1 MQQLDPTEQ
10 ALLAAVDPTPMLG
23 QVQAWSAINTGT
35 GNLAGL
41 AEQAALLADAFAAL
55 PGAVTL
61 EAPAPVTQ
69 IAADGR
75 EAGVAFGQHLV
86 LRVRPD
92 APRRFLLTGHMDT
105 VFPAHHPFQQQH
117 WLDEQTLCGP
127 GVADMKGGIAVIL
140 AALKAFETSPAAP
153 ATGYDVLIN
162 SDEETG
168 SLSSAALIAALAQ
181 GKTAALTYEPSALPD
196 GTLAGER
203 AGSGNYSLIVTG
215 RSAHAGRN
223 PQDGRNAIVA
233 AAALALGLKALEREG
248 LSVNPAR
255 IDGGSANN
263 VVPDMAVLRFNIRP
277 RSTALATIFEQ
288 EINSLIHKVA
298 AEHEV
303 SIHRHGGISR
313 PPKPLDAAAERL
325 FGIVEECSA
334 LLGQPITRKA
344 SGGVCDGNNIAA
356 CGVPVVDTMGVRGGA
371 IHSPDEFLIVPSLA
385 ERARLSALVLH
396 RLANGATL

>member
-10 ALLAAVDPTPMLG
+10 ALLAAVDPAPMLG

-41 AEQAALLADAFAAL
+41 AEQAAQLADAFSAL

-69 IAADGR
+69 IAPDGR
-75 EAGVAFGQHLV
+75 EVSVEYGQHLV
-86 LRVRPD
+86 LRVRSD
-92 APRRFLLTGHMDT
+92 APRRILLTGHMDT
-105 VFPAHHPFQQQH
+105 VFPANHPFQQQH

-127 GVADMKGGIAVIL
+127 GVADMKGGIAVIV
-140 AALKAFETSPAAP
+140 AALKAFETSPAAS

-181 GKTAALTYEPSALPD
+181 GKAAALTYEPSALPD
-196 GTLAGER
+196 GMLAGER

-263 VVPDMAVLRFNIRP
+263 VVPDMTVLRFNIRP
-277 RSTALATIFEQ
+277 RSTALATAFEQ
-288 EINSLIHKVA
+288 DITNLIHKVA

-313 PPKPLDAAAERL
+313 PPKPVDAKAEKL

-334 LLGQPITRKA
+334 LLGQPITRVA

-396 RLANGATL
+396 RLAMGAIL